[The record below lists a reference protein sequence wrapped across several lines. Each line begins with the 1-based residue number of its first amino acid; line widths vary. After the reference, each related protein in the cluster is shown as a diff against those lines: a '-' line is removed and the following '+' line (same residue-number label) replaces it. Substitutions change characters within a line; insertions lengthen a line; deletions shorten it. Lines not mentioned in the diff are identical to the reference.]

1 MKRRLLTLLLTG
13 LLTVLPLASCSQST
27 ENASE
32 NAGTSDSTPA
42 AQSPEA
48 GDAAETEPEPD
59 DPYASRMAEQDNLP
73 ERDFGGRDFIVVG
86 SDEEGFGVYITTED
100 LNGEGVNDA
109 VFRRNSTVGERY
121 NVNVVYSGIDTY
133 GNLSTNIAKA
143 VKAADNDSFDLLQFH
158 VVSSSGSA
166 MKGYYHNWYDIPNVD
181 FTRNWWSDSNV
192 EDLTIAGKCF
202 MAMGDFALSTV
213 GRSYVMLYDRD
224 QAKNYQLEDFYAVV
238 KEGRWTVDAL
248 KAVCAQVY
256 TDTNGNGVEDVGDYY
271 GMGTDIYSNLNTYYW
286 STGNLIFS
294 KGDSGEQEFHYYSEH
309 LVDAYDKCWS
319 LINETPGIYK
329 EGTHK
334 AGMRLFSEYG
344 CLTCNAYLDGTI
356 SFLADFEHDYG
367 VIPYPKYDEAQEQY
381 RTMVDGNHE
390 AMSILITETGDELDF
405 IGLMS
410 EVLCAESYKQVMPA
424 YFDVCLK
431 QRYASSPED
440 AEMMDLCVNARVFDL
455 GYVYDN
461 WNGASFWFQDM
472 LADASH
478 PDMTSYY
485 QKKAKVV
492 EKYYGKV
499 VKLFTGED

>member
-1 MKRRLLTLLLTG
+1 MIRKSMSLILAALLLV
-13 LLTVLPLASCSQST
+13 LTCAACSQST
-27 ENASE
+27 ENAEVSAS
-32 NAGTSDSTPA
+32 NTTAT
-42 AQSPEA
+42 QSPENT
-48 GDAAETEPEPD
+48 DAAAAEPEAD
-59 DPYASRMAEQDNLP
+59 DPYTTRMAENDNLP
-73 ERDFGGRDFIVVG
+73 EYDFGGRDFIVLG
-86 SDEEGFGVYITTED
+86 SAQEGFGIYLAVDE

-109 VFRRNSTVGERY
+109 VYKRNLTVEERF
-121 NVNVVYSGIDTY
+121 NAKTVYEGGADY
-133 GNLSTNIAKA
+133 GTCSNLVAKA
-143 VKAADNDSFDLLQFH
+143 VKAGDADSYDLIQYH
-158 VVSSSGSA
+158 VVSSSGNA
-166 MKGYYHNWYDIPNVD
+166 MKNYYLNWYDIPNVD
-181 FTRNWWSDSNV
+181 FSRSWWSKSNT

-202 MAMGDFALSTV
+202 LAMGDFALSTV

-224 QAKNYQLEDFYAVV
+224 EAKNYQLEDFYPIV
-238 KEGRWTVDAL
+238 KEGRWTIDTL
-248 KAVCAQVY
+248 KTICAQVY
-256 TDTNGNGVEDVGDYY
+256 TDRNGDGIENDGDYY
-271 GMGTDIYSNLNTYYW
+271 AMGTDIYSNLNTYFW

-294 KGDSGEQEFHYYSEH
+294 RGDSGELEFHYYSEH
-309 LVDAYDKCWS
+309 LVDAYDKCWDF
-319 LINETPGIYK
+319 LNQTPGIFK
-329 EGTHK
+329 KGEHRAGTQ
-334 AGMRLFSEYG
+334 LFSEYG
-344 CLTCNAYLDGTI
+344 CLLCNSYLDGTI
-356 SFLADFEHDYG
+356 IYLADFDHDYG
-367 VIPYPKYDEAQEQY
+367 VIPYPKYDEQQENY

-390 AMSILITETGDELDF
+390 AMSVLVTETDLEF
-405 IGLMS
+405 IGTMC

-478 PDMTSYY
+478 PDMSSTY